1 MITRAQTKADKQTS
15 GQAGAGGQSPM
26 AGFTALPAGWFSTE
40 AIEKLGD
47 MGAEYMDFLA
57 ERIRED
63 VRTQHAILHCKDPAD
78 LRKVQEDFLKTAAD
92 QYAAQAGRMTEL
104 TNAFMAALMLPR
116 IDD

>member
-1 MITRAQTKADKQTS
+1 MTTRPHTKADTK
-15 GQAGAGGQSPM
+15 AGAGAKAAE
-26 AGFTALPAGWFSTE
+26 AGFPPLPAAWFSTE

-63 VRTQHAILHCKDPAD
+63 VRAQHAILHCKDPAD
-78 LRKVQEDFLKTAAD
+78 LRKVQEDFLRTAAD
-92 QYAAQAGRMTEL
+92 QYAAQTGRMTEL